1 MATTPS
7 NKSRKWYDDIKGEQ
21 LMPIVRIKPAT
32 NF

>member
-7 NKSRKWYDDIKGEQ
+7 NKSRKWYDDIKGEG